1 MLKNKKAI
9 YILIPLNLFIWGYLG
24 YSIYNGLSG
33 EEEEEIPPVTT
44 VVKTLL
50 KADKDSVT
58 YQLKLNYP
66 DPFLREGVKVR
77 EPDYSVTDKVATSPK
92 PKVVAVVKTPT
103 LAPKPADDIK
113 YLGLVKN
120 NTTGV
125 STALISINGR
135 TYIIKKGDAV
145 TTYTIKEVY
154 SDYVELKDGKT
165 ILKINK

>member
-24 YSIYNGLSG
+24 YSIYAGLSG
-33 EEEEEIPPVTT
+33 EEEEVPVTT

-50 KADKDSVT
+50 KTDNDSVT
-58 YQLKLNYP
+58 YSLKLNYP

-77 EPDYSVTDKVATSPK
+77 EPNYSGTDNANVAAPK
-92 PKVVAVVKTPT
+92 PKAVAVVKTPT

-135 TYIIKKGDAV
+135 THIIKQGDVVNA
-145 TTYTIKEVY
+145 YTIKEVY
-154 SDYVELKDGKT
+154 SDYVELREGKT